1 MSFYKLYEFLRDLN
15 KNNNK
20 EWMDQNRQRYHDVRD
35 WYIDWLNELDKALAE
50 ADQGYTPTEGRKAI
64 NRINNN
70 LLYHPNKPVYKD
82 HLGAGLDLGA
92 NGKQGDFYIHL
103 GLEESFLA
111 GGYYHPKKKILDSIR
126 DAIDYNGEEYKAII
140 NKESFKKKFEI
151 IDDGDSLKTAPKG
164 FSQDH
169 KHIDLLRQK
178 SFAVRHDV
186 TQKEVATGDFLE
198 KCVDVFMEMKPF
210 RDYLNK
216 AVTV

>member
-1 MSFYKLYEFLRDLN
+1 MSFYKLYDFLRDLN

-20 EWMDQNRQRYHDVRD
+20 EWMDQNRSRYHEVRD
-35 WYIDWLNELDKALAE
+35 WYIAWLNELDKELAE
-50 ADQGYTPTEGRKAI
+50 VDKEYTPTEGRKAI

-82 HLGAGLDLGA
+82 HFGAGLDLGT

-111 GGYYHPKKKILDSIR
+111 GGFYRPKKEILDSIR

-140 NKESFKKKFEI
+140 DNKSFRDVFDI

-164 FSQDH
+164 FSRDH

-178 SFAVRHDV
+178 TFAVRHDV
-186 TQKEVATGDFLE
+186 SQKEVATEDFFQ
-198 KCVDVFMEMKPF
+198 KCVNVYKEMSPF
-210 RDYLNK
+210 RAYLNK